1 MSRILLANPRG
12 YCAGVERAIE
22 TVERALRDHGPPIY
36 VRHEIV
42 HNARVVDGLRARGV
56 VFVDEVDGIPEGAVA
71 IFSAHGVSD
80 AVEDAARARGLRVI
94 DATCPLVTK
103 VHKEAVRYR
112 REGRE
117 VVLVGHRGHPEVE
130 GTMGRVRDGIHLVE
144 TEADVARLEPADPR
158 RMAYVTQTTLSVDD
172 TRAIIDALRKRF
184 PSILGPDVRDIC
196 YATRNRQQA
205 ARALAAE
212 ADVLIVVGGA
222 ASSNSARLR
231 EIGVKEGIP
240 SHRVED
246 ASEIEAAWLA
256 GARAVGIT
264 SGAST
269 PEELVA
275 EAVARVREI
284 TGGTAEVETLE
295 GPREKVRFRLPEPAG
310 A

>member
-1 MSRILLANPRG
+1 MSRILLASPRG

-42 HNARVVDGLRARGV
+42 HNARVVEDLRSRGV
-56 VFVDEVDGIPEGAVA
+56 VFVDEVDAIPAGAVT

-80 AVEDAARARGLRVI
+80 AVVAAAGARGLRVI

-103 VHKEAVRYR
+103 VHKEAGRYR
-112 REGRE
+112 QEGRE

-144 TEADVARLEPADPR
+144 TEDDVGRLRPEDPE

-172 TRAIIDALRKRF
+172 TRAIIDALRRRF
-184 PSILGPDVRDIC
+184 PSIQGPDIRDIC

-231 EIGVKEGIP
+231 EIGVKEGVP
-240 SHRVED
+240 SHRIEEAV
-246 ASEIEAAWLA
+246 EIEADWLA
-256 GARAVGIT
+256 GARTVGVT

-269 PEELVA
+269 PEVLV
-275 EAVARVREI
+275 EETVARVREL
-284 TGGTAEVETLE
+284 TGGTAEVRTLE
-295 GPREKVRFRLPEPAG
+295 GPEEKVHFRLPEAAG